1 MDLHDNLKMV
11 RWHIFFSGRVQ
22 HVGFRWIS
30 ARFARELYL
39 TGWVRNEPDG
49 RVEMEVQ
56 GSVSSIRQLIIR
68 LKAQPHIIV
77 EDLEVEEVPV
87 VPSERVF
94 SVKGY

>member
-1 MDLHDNLKMV
+1 MG

-30 ARFARELYL
+30 SRMARELGL
-39 TGWVRNEPDG
+39 TGWVCNGSDG

-56 GSVSSIRQLIIR
+56 GEPGSIRQLIIR
-68 LKAQPHIIV
+68 INAQPHIII
-77 EDLEVEEVPV
+77 EDMDITEVPA
-87 VPSERVF
+87 EEHEYGF

>member
-1 MDLHDNLKMV
+1 MV

-39 TGWVRNEPDG
+39 TGWVQNIRDG
-49 RVEMEVQ
+49 MVEMEVQ
-56 GSVSSIRQLIIR
+56 GSVSSIRQLIVR
-68 LKAQPHIIV
+68 LKAQPHIII
-77 EDLEVEEVPV
+77 DDISVEEVPV
-87 VPSERVF
+87 VLSERVF